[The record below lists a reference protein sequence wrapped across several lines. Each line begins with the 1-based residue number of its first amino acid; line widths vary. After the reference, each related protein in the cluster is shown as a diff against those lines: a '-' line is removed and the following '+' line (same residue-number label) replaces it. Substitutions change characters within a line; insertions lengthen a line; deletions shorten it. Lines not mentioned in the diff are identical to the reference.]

1 MTSLWQSLFAN
12 LALVA
17 ILVVLWDFIS
27 EWTGRLS
34 VRLQPLLLGLIM
46 GGGAIVSMA
55 TAQPLIAG
63 FVFDLRGPLV
73 VAAAF
78 FGGLPAVAIAG
89 TAALIY
95 RLYLG
100 GMGAPAGALDVLI
113 ACLVGLAGF
122 WWTRSRP
129 KTTSLIL
136 IFALVVAFGRLIAY
150 VAVPADMRM
159 ALLAST
165 GFPLVALTFVST
177 VLMTVVL
184 QWQARRRDLSTSN
197 LIYRAMVRELP
208 DCLNVKDMEGRFVVA
223 NPATATLMRANT
235 AEGLI
240 GKSDF
245 DFYPADLAEKFRQ
258 DEAAMLKRGK
268 PERVDQETL
277 LPNGTTG
284 WLSTLKVPLRNEQG
298 RIVGIITYNRDIT
311 EMKRAAQVKAEF
323 IATVSHELR
332 TPLTSIRGSLGLVA
346 AGMAGELPAKAARL
360 VEIAHDNS
368 ERLVLLINDIL
379 DMEKIESG
387 KMQFNLRPTPLRDL
401 IEGAISA
408 SANYLPERQ
417 IQTVLIDDAPRA
429 QANIDPNRL
438 HQVLANLL
446 SNAIKFS
453 PVGATVTVKI
463 GRREGGRLRLSV
475 IDTGPGI
482 QDAFRERIFGKFE
495 QADASDTREKGGTG
509 LGLSIAKAIVE
520 KLDGTIGFDTQL
532 GAGTVFYVDLAEF
545 VAASRDPDL
554 PPESGDLRPR
564 ILHVEDDESVLHIMS
579 MGLGTDVSI
588 ASARSLTE
596 ARQILAHSQFDV
608 VILDVALPDGSG
620 LDLLPDLPEQTAV
633 IVFSAAEI
641 SHDVHARVRA
651 TVTKTRSSEL
661 DVARLVKSFLP
672 ASTLSPGA

>member
-1 MTSLWQSLFAN
+1 MASLWQSLFAN
-12 LALVA
+12 LALIA

-34 VRLQPLLLGLIM
+34 IRLQPLLLGLIM
-46 GGGAIVSMA
+46 GGGAIVSML
-55 TAQPLIAG
+55 TAQPLFPG
-63 FVFDLRGPLV
+63 FVIDLRAPLV
-73 VAAAF
+73 AAAAF
-78 FGGLPAVAIAG
+78 FGGVPAMAVAG
-89 TAALIY
+89 TAALLY
-95 RLYLG
+95 RLHLG
-100 GMGAPAGALDVLI
+100 GMGMPAGVLDVLI

-129 KTTSLIL
+129 KTTGLIL
-136 IFALVVAFGRLIAY
+136 IFALVVASARLIAY
-150 VAVPADMRM
+150 VAVPADVRM
-159 ALLAST
+159 ALLART
-165 GFPLVALTFVST
+165 GLPLVSLTFIGA

-184 QWQARRRDLSTSN
+184 QWQARRRDLSASN

-208 DCLNVKDMEGRFVVA
+208 DCLNVKDVDGRFLAA
-223 NPATATLMRANT
+223 NQATASLMRAGT

-258 DEAAMLKRGK
+258 DEVAMLKRGET
-268 PERVDQETL
+268 ERVDQETL
-277 LPNGTTG
+277 LPNGKTG

-346 AGMAGELPAKAARL
+346 AGMAGELPTKAARL

-387 KMQFNLRPTPLRDL
+387 KMQFDLRPKPIRDL
-401 IEGAISA
+401 IERAISA
-408 SANYLPERQ
+408 GANYLPERQ
-417 IQTVLIDDAPRA
+417 IRIVLVDDAPRA

-453 PVGATVTVKI
+453 PVGALVTVKI
-463 GRREGGRLRLSV
+463 ERREGGRLRMSV

-482 QDAFRERIFGKFE
+482 EEAFRERIFGKFE
-495 QADASDTREKGGTG
+495 QADNSDTRDKGGTG

-520 KLDGTIGFDTQL
+520 RLDGTIGFDTEL
-532 GAGTVFYVDLAEF
+532 GAGTVFYVDLPEF
-545 VAASRDPDL
+545 VAPQRDNDL
-554 PPESGDLRPR
+554 RSESGDLRPR
-564 ILHVEDDESVLHIMS
+564 ILHVEEDESVLDVMS

-588 ASARSLTE
+588 ESARSLTE
-596 ARQILAHSQFDV
+596 ARKILAQSQFDV
-608 VILDVALPDGSG
+608 VILDLTLPDGSG
-620 LDLLPDLPEQTAV
+620 IDLLQDIPAQTAV

-641 SHDVHARVRA
+641 GRDVRARVTA
-651 TVTKTRSSEL
+651 AVTKTRSSEF

-672 ASTLSPGA
+672 RLALSPIA